1 MSITHLCQVQQSR
14 IKRETN
20 KFFYVQKSMIC
31 IETFAIEL
39 YFSPKIFQPQI
50 IWFVFPS
57 KLLASCSYMRQSRS
71 YPFVNDGISIECC
84 KNSQISPNKN
94 IILGKN
100 IALMQ
105 LNSMTRN
112 WFSVP
117 PETISIQYGG
127 ATVQQDGVVTL
138 EEDKMETLVCVTRN
152 IDIASYLNN
161 ITLIFV

>member
-1 MSITHLCQVQQSR
+1 
-14 IKRETN
+14 
-20 KFFYVQKSMIC
+20 
-31 IETFAIEL
+31 
-39 YFSPKIFQPQI
+39 
-50 IWFVFPS
+50 
-57 KLLASCSYMRQSRS
+57 MRQSRS
-71 YPFVNDGISIECC
+71 YPFINDGMSIEWAV
-84 KNSQISPNKN
+84 KIHKFRQIKN
-94 IILGKN
+94 ILLGKN
-100 IALMQ
+100 IALLQ

-161 ITLIFV
+161 VGLIFVWKQE